1 MQEPRIPLAREGY
14 PFIGL
19 FAFLTL
25 ICAVSGHG
33 MATLLLAALTI
44 FTLYFFRD
52 PDRILPTGDD
62 VIICPA
68 DGRVIQIDK
77 EFDDSFLG
85 EQAYKVSIFMSIFD
99 VHVNRLPFSGT
110 VRKIQYFPG
119 KFYSANTSRGSLEN
133 EKCSLVIDTDIG
145 RSYAVAQVAG
155 LVARRIVCWAEPG
168 DTIARGQRY
177 GLIRFGSRVDLYLP
191 MQVQLEV
198 TVGQKVK
205 AGETALGYFY
215 TDNAGQSESAGDA

>member
-1 MQEPRIPLAREGY
+1 MPVAREGY

-25 ICAVSGHG
+25 VSAVSGCG
-33 MATLLLAALTI
+33 MTTLLLTGLTV

-52 PDRILPTGDD
+52 PDRILPQGDD
-62 VIICPA
+62 VLVCPA

-85 EQAYKVSIFMSIFD
+85 EQVYKVSIFMSVFD
-99 VHVNRLPFSGT
+99 VHVNRLPFAGK

-119 KFYSANTSRGSLEN
+119 KFYSANTSRGGLEN
-133 EKCSLVIDTDIG
+133 EKCALVIDAEG
-145 RSYAVAQVAG
+145 GSSFAVVQVAG

-168 DTIARGQRY
+168 DTLGRGQRY

-191 MQVQLEV
+191 QQVQLEIS
-198 TVGQKVK
+198 VGQKVK
-205 AGETALGYFY
+205 AGETVLGYFY
-215 TDNAGQSESAGDA
+215 H

>member
-1 MQEPRIPLAREGY
+1 MHEQRIPVAREGY

-19 FAFLTL
+19 FAFLAL
-25 ICAVSGHG
+25 LSAVAGWG
-33 MATLLLAALTI
+33 LTTILLAALTV
-44 FTLYFFRD
+44 FALYFFRD
-52 PDRILPTGDD
+52 PERVLPQGED
-62 VIICPA
+62 VLVCPA

-77 EFDDSFLG
+77 EFDDSFLE

-99 VHVNRLPFSGT
+99 VHVNRLPFAGT

-133 EKCSLVIDTDIG
+133 EKCALVLDTDKG
-145 RSYAVAQVAG
+145 MRYAVVQVAG

-168 DTIARGQRY
+168 DSIARGRRY

-191 MQVQLEV
+191 LQVQIEV
-198 TVGQKVK
+198 AVGQKVK
-205 AGETALGYFY
+205 AGETVLGYFY
-215 TDNAGQSESAGDA
+215 ADNTGSPESAKDA